1 MRKQLLSLALVMCSA
16 LAVAQNNSEI
26 YVFPWNAESLKAR
39 SKEVVNI
46 SKNPGYDNQPFFTPK
61 NELLFASTRNGQT
74 DIALYDIKDESLI
87 WASNTPGGS
96 EYSPQQMPQSKN
108 YSAVRLDT
116 TGLQML
122 YAYQAETGK
131 FTELLPDV
139 KVGYYLWLD
148 TNRILTTVLVENRM
162 DLILFHRDTQKQYVL
177 HKNVGR
183 CLQFLPDRKS
193 VSYVART
200 QSGNELYQL
209 QLKDLSSKTLYP
221 LGTVED
227 YAWLPNRELVYG
239 SDQKLIRLNPFADAP
254 KAKTW
259 ATFTTLVNI
268 SRIAIGPNH
277 VAFVAEPS
285 PEVVVQEQ
293 LDAYNR
299 KDLEGFMNTYSDDI
313 KLYTFPDQLSVG
325 SREQMWQDYKGYFDR
340 TPDLHAKLVKRM
352 VLGNKVIDQEEVT
365 ANGRTF
371 QAVAIYEVRNGKIY
385 KVTFLR

>member
-1 MRKQLLSLALVMCSA
+1 MLLFLPLIGWG
-16 LAVAQNNSEI
+16 QNNSEI
-26 YVFPWNAESLKAR
+26 YVFPWNPETNSAIAAEIS
-39 SKEVVNI
+39 NI
-46 SKNPGYDNQPFFTPK
+46 SQNPGYDNQPFFASK
-61 NELLFASTRNGQT
+61 DQLLFASTRNKQT
-74 DIALYDIKDESLI
+74 DIAVYNLREESLI

-96 EYSPQQMPQSKN
+96 EYSPQPIPESKD

-122 YAYQAETGK
+122 YAYNQENGTIN
-131 FTELLPDV
+131 EILPDI

-148 TNRILTTVLVENRM
+148 NNRLLTTVLIENRM
-162 DLILFHRDTQKQYVL
+162 DLILFHQDSQKQFVL

-193 VSYVART
+193 VSYVARSP
-200 QSGNELYQL
+200 SGNQLYQL
-209 QLKDLSSKTLYP
+209 QLKDLSSKPLYP

-227 YAWLPNRELVYG
+227 YAWLPNRDLLYG
-239 SDQKLIRLNPFADAP
+239 SDHKLIRINPFDNAP
-254 KAKTW
+254 RAKTW
-259 ATFTTLVNI
+259 AHFDKLVNI
-268 SRIAIGPNH
+268 SRIAVGPNT
-277 VAFVAEPS
+277 VAIVAEPS

-299 KDLEGFMNTYSDDI
+299 KDLEAFMDTYSDDI
-313 KLYTFPDQLSVG
+313 KLYTFPDKLSVA
-325 SREQMWQDYKGYFDR
+325 SREQMWKDYKGYFDR

-352 VLGNKVIDQEEVT
+352 VLGNKVIDQEELT

-385 KVTFLR
+385 RVTFLQ